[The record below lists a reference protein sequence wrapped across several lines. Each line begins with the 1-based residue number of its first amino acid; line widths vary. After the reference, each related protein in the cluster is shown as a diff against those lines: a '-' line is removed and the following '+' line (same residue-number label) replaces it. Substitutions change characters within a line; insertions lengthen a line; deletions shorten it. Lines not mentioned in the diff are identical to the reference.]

1 MTELLKRMADIFDR
15 TLWKNSAN
23 WSLGFILIPHY
34 ALLWDCNRVK
44 NLNRWAMIKRLLSV
58 IRHFGILVQ
67 RVNMTTIVAPPVE
80 LSNEVMRLV
89 SEVETRAYSSSSKQR
104 LYATA
109 LACQYAIQ
117 NEVQGDFVEC
127 GTWRGGHAII
137 ARGVFDSYG
146 NNRKVW
152 IFDTFSGMSSPSEFD
167 LDLNGK
173 SAATEFVKYAENMP
187 EDENDWRH
195 AGIVEVKKNFTS
207 LGLEI
212 DTVKFVQGMV
222 EKTLLSNH
230 LPGSIAVLRLDT
242 DWYESTKIELEVLYP
257 LLSPGGVLIID
268 DYGHWKGCRKA
279 VDEYFVDVQRPFLQ
293 YIDYTCRSGVK
304 QGS

>member
-1 MTELLKRMADIFDR
+1 
-15 TLWKNSAN
+15 
-23 WSLGFILIPHY
+23 
-34 ALLWDCNRVK
+34 
-44 NLNRWAMIKRLLSV
+44 MIKRLLSLFM
-58 IRHFGILVQ
+58 RFGILVQ
-67 RVNMTTIVAPPVE
+67 RVNQTTIVAPPVE
-80 LSNEVMRLV
+80 LSKEAIGIV

-117 NEVQGDFVEC
+117 NEIKGDFVEC

-137 ARGVFDSYG
+137 AKAIFDSYDSE
-146 NNRKVW
+146 RKVW

-173 SAATEFVKYAENMP
+173 SAKIEFNKYAENMP
-187 EDENDWRH
+187 KDQNLWRH
-195 AGIVEVKKNFTS
+195 SGIVEVKKNFES

-212 DTVKFVQGMV
+212 DTVEFIQGMV
-222 EKTLLSNH
+222 EDTLLSNH

-279 VDEYFVDVQRPFLQ
+279 VDEYFECIDRPFLH
-293 YIDYTCRSGVK
+293 YIDYTCRSGIK
-304 QGS
+304 QVF